1 MTWTWPWY
9 EQRRKEMVKAGMKGK
24 DCFAVKHWRA
34 LGLALLIPFLVSPL
48 LLAAS
53 GCGGGGDASEPAK
66 KGLKGSLKLS
76 GSTTVL
82 PLAQQAAEMFM
93 DENPDVTIDVQGG
106 GSSVG
111 ISNVSEG
118 VVDIGMS
125 SRNLKKEEEGLGLV
139 GHRIALDVIVIITH
153 KDVPV
158 EDLPPE
164 QVKDIFTGKI
174 TNWKQLGGPDLA
186 IQVVVRDKAS
196 GTREMFDEKALKK
209 EEPKAGAIECNS
221 NGLVRQTVAGTPG
234 AIGYISLGYLDGT
247 VKALKYGGVEGNQ
260 ANAEAGK
267 YALSRYLYL
276 FTKGEPGE
284 LAKAFIDY
292 ILSPKFQREVVAKEY
307 IPVVK

>member
-1 MTWTWPWY
+1 MGPA
-9 EQRRKEMVKAGMKGK
+9 RKEKRKMLGGDMRKGGI
-24 DCFAVKHWRA
+24 FI
-34 LGLALLIPFLVSPL
+34 LLPVLLVVL
-48 LLAAS
+48 LLASA
-53 GCGGGGDASEPAK
+53 GCGGGEERGGKPQKPKLS
-66 KGLKGSLKLS
+66 GTLKLS

-82 PLAQQAAEMFM
+82 PLAQHVAEMFM
-93 DENPDVTIDVQGG
+93 DENPDVDVNVQGG

-111 ISNVSEG
+111 ISNVAEG

-125 SRNLKKEEEGLGLV
+125 SRKLKKEEEGLGLKE
-139 GHRIALDVIVIITH
+139 HKIALDVILVIIH

-158 EDLPPE
+158 DDLSPE
-164 QVKDIFTGKI
+164 QVREIFTGKI
-174 TNWKQLGGPDLA
+174 TNWKQVGGPDMA

-196 GTREMFDEKALKK
+196 GTREMFDEKALNK

-234 AIGYISLGYLDGT
+234 AIGYISLGYLDNS
-247 VKALKYGGVEGNQ
+247 VKAVKYGGVEGNQ

-292 ILSPKFQREVVAKEY
+292 FLSPKVQKEVVAKEY
-307 IPVVK
+307 IPVTK